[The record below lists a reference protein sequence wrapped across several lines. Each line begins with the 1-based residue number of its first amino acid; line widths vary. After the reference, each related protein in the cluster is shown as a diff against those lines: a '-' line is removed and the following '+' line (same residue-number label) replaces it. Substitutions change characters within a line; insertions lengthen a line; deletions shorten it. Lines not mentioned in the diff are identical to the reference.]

1 MDCFATAVTCEFCA
15 GGQAQ
20 VIIFDKGNEMKIAKN
35 TVVSLRYELTNA
47 EGDNEVLEKVE
58 DPISYLHG
66 GYDGIFPLVEEALH
80 GKSVGDKISVT
91 LQPDDAFG
99 EYEHELVE
107 VEARNAFPEDV
118 AVGMQFEGAPEES
131 DDEDFILYTVV
142 EVGDDEVT
150 VDGNHPLA
158 GKTVT
163 FNCTVTGVRAA
174 TEEELEHGHVHDE
187 ASGHLH

>member
-1 MDCFATAVTCEFCA
+1 VPGREFLYF
-15 GGQAQ
+15 
-20 VIIFDKGNEMKIAKN
+20 IKDNEMKIAKN
-35 TVVSLRYELTNA
+35 TVVSIRYDLINA
-47 EGDNEVLEKVE
+47 EGGQQLEKVE

-80 GKSVGDKISVT
+80 GKSVGDKVSVT

-107 VEARNAFPEDV
+107 VEARSSFPDDV

-163 FNCTVTGVRAA
+163 FNCTVTAVRAA

-187 ASGHLH
+187 GDVHLH

>member
-1 MDCFATAVTCEFCA
+1 
-15 GGQAQ
+15 
-20 VIIFDKGNEMKIAKN
+20 MKIEKN
-35 TVVSLRYELTNA
+35 SVVSLRYELFDSTG
-47 EGDNEVLEKVE
+47 ELLEKVE
-58 DPISYLHG
+58 EKIEYLHG

-80 GKSVGDKISVT
+80 NKRVGDSCSVT

-107 VEARNAFPEDV
+107 VEARSSFPKDV

-131 DDEDFILYTVV
+131 DDDDFLLYTVI
-142 EVGDDEVT
+142 EVNDDEVT

-158 GKTVT
+158 GKTLT

-174 TEEELEHGHVHDE
+174 TAEELEHGHVHDE
-187 ASGHLH
+187 GTPHLH